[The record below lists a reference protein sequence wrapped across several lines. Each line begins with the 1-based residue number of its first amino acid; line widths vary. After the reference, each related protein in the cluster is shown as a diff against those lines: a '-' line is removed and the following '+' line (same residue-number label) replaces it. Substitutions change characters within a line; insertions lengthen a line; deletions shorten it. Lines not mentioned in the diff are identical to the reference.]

1 MPIQSSGAISLA
13 NIQTEFLGANPI
25 SLSEYYRGSVNDY
38 SKYIYAYETS
48 NNAINNLTVPSSGQ
62 VSLSNYYGTGRV
74 FQYTISGSMQELNI
88 TSSWLTS
95 VGWNGVMPVLITIQ
109 AGRYLW
115 SNSTSTA
122 GLTISYPITLENY
135 GYIIGKGGNG
145 GNGGTSYTAG
155 SAGGPALHA
164 SVSGITITNNSGAFI
179 AGGGGGGGGSG
190 NAEGVG
196 YANHG
201 ASGGG
206 GAGGGN
212 GGSCGFIGAGG
223 SGGAIGQT
231 GANGATRNNE
241 YFLIAAI
248 GGGAGGG
255 GGMQWDYFEGAG
267 AGGGRILAGTGG
279 AGAYRDVVSPLGG
292 AGGSAGSVGGAGR
305 SIWVHAGGGGG
316 GGCGANGGSGGRYS
330 PAGGAGG
337 AAISG
342 TSVTLNNSGTVYGSV
357 V

>member
-38 SKYIYAYETS
+38 SKYIYAYDTS

-109 AGRYLW
+109 AGRYVW

-145 GNGGTSYTAG
+145 GASWGNGGN
-155 SAGGPALHA
+155 GGPALA
-164 SVSGITITNNSGAFI
+164 TNVSGIIINNNSGAYI
-179 AGGGGGGGGSG
+179 AGGGGGGASG
-190 NAEGVG
+190 YPNDRDGNTAESAG
-196 YANHG
+196 
-201 ASGGG
+201 GGG
-206 GAGGGN
+206 GAGGGD
-212 GGSCGFIGAGG
+212 GGRGWSNSLGGA
-223 SGGAIGQT
+223 GGAIGQV
-231 GANGATRNNE
+231 GGNGQVESYVTVAS
-241 YFLIAAI
+241 

-255 GGMQWDYFEGAG
+255 GGGQYIFYE
-267 AGGGRILAGTGG
+267 
-279 AGAYRDVVSPLGG
+279 
-292 AGGSAGSVGGAGR
+292 
-305 SIWVHAGGGGG
+305 GGGGG
-316 GGCGANGGSGGRYS
+316 GGRILPGSGGNGGHRDVYDS
-330 PAGGAGG
+330 GGDGGSAGNIPATPSVSGQQDATSGGGGGGWGARGAYAGANSRTPGNGG

-342 TSVTLNNSGTVYGSV
+342 TATTIVNNGTIYGSV

>member
-1 MPIQSSGAISLA
+1 MTLPASGTITLA
-13 NIQTEFLGANPI
+13 QIQTEFGGSNPI
-25 SLSEYYRGSVNDY
+25 GLNEYYRNGAYVTPNNTSVP
-38 SKYIYAYETS
+38 TS
-48 NNAINNLTVPSSGQ
+48 GAIT
-62 VSLSNYYGTGRV
+62 LSNFYGANNG
-74 FQYTISGSMQELNI
+74 FYFTISSNTQQATLS
-88 TSSWLTS
+88 TLATAA
-95 VGWNGVMPVLITIQ
+95 GWNGINIIFATVANGV
-109 AGRYLW
+109 YLW
-115 SNSTSTA
+115 SDSTSVA
-122 GLTISYPITLENY
+122 GLTVDVVGSYVTNS
-135 GYIIGKGGNG
+135 GYIMGKGGNG
-145 GNGGTSYTAG
+145 GNGGDYYTAG
-155 SAGGPALHA
+155 GAAGPALHA
-164 SVSGITITNNSGAFI
+164 SASGITITNNSGAFI

-212 GGSCGFIGAGG
+212 GGSCGQIGAGG
-223 SGGAIGQT
+223 VGGAIGQA

-241 YFLIAAI
+241 PFLIAAI
-248 GGGAGGG
+248 GGGSGGG

-316 GGCGANGGSGGRYS
+316 GGWGANGGSGGRYS

-357 V
+357 S

>member
-38 SKYIYAYETS
+38 SKYIYAYDTS

-145 GNGGTSYTAG
+145 GASWGNGGN
-155 SAGGPALHA
+155 GGPALA
-164 SVSGITITNNSGAFI
+164 TNVSGIIINNNSGAYI
-179 AGGGGGGGGSG
+179 AGGGGGGASG
-190 NAEGVG
+190 YPNDRDGNTAESAG
-196 YANHG
+196 
-201 ASGGG
+201 GGG
-206 GAGGGN
+206 GAGGGD
-212 GGSCGFIGAGG
+212 GGRGWSNSLGGA
-223 SGGAIGQT
+223 GGAIGQ
-231 GANGATRNNE
+231 
-241 YFLIAAI
+241 
-248 GGGAGGG
+248 
-255 GGMQWDYFEGAG
+255 
-267 AGGGRILAGTGG
+267 
-279 AGAYRDVVSPLGG
+279 
-292 AGGSAGSVGGAGR
+292 VGGNGQVESYVLLHLAAVQVVAVVA
-305 SIWVHAGGGGG
+305 SISSMKAAVVVVDVFCQALEAMADTVMYMTVVAMAVLLATFQPLLQFRVNKMPHQAAAVVV
-316 GGCGANGGSGGRYS
+316 GAH
-330 PAGGAGG
+330 GAH
-337 AAISG
+337 
-342 TSVTLNNSGTVYGSV
+342 TLVQIVGLLETVALLYQALLQQ
-357 V
+357 